1 MWPFSKKANLPGIKR
16 DNQGKLTFELTE
28 GEKHEV
34 QKVFDMLL
42 KSPDG
47 EFYIKE
53 EAADEIQRG
62 MIARGLYNYAID
74 QMLNIQQMEFTHAL
88 NKTKFKEFIHKAIA
102 SISKAYSF
110 CPLPIYIY
118 DLAYYMEMD
127 GDSQQSIS
135 TFKDFLELQ
144 NSFKPSHIQQ
154 ILLKGLPRDVDEA
167 IKNAKEKTKL
177 R

>member
-1 MWPFSKKANLPGIKR
+1 MWPFSKKANFPGIKR

-62 MIARGLYNYAID
+62 MIARGLFNYAID
-74 QMLNIQQMEFTHAL
+74 QIMLSTHAS
-88 NKTKFKEFIHKAIA
+88 NETKFKEFIHKAIA

-127 GDSQQSIS
+127 GDSEEAMS
-135 TFKDFLELQ
+135 TFKYFLELQ
-144 NSFKPSHIQQ
+144 NSFKPSQIQK

-167 IKNAKEKTKL
+167 IRDAKEKTKL
-177 R
+177 K